1 MIING
6 QYSIIAAN
14 NAISDIFVGKTSGL
28 LGYWDENVDKEYL
41 LPNKVFLNTASTMYE
56 IHHNFGQRCKFSI
69 TG

>member
-28 LGYWDENVDKEYL
+28 LGYWDENVDKGRE
-41 LPNKVFLNTASTMYE
+41 NVTVRHDVT
-56 IHHNFGQRCKFSI
+56 
-69 TG
+69 